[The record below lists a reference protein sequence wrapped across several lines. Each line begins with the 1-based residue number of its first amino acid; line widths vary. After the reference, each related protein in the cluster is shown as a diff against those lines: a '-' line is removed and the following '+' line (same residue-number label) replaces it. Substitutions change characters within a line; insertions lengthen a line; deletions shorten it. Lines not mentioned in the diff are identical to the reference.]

1 MCGTKI
7 TKVPHHQQ
15 RATSGLLRSASRAP
29 AGRRTR
35 SGMHTHDFPGG
46 KERWEPHFHCRRY
59 VVRVSSMRW
68 LLLARHCYE
77 RGLHGR
83 SGRSLDSVGSV
94 SSEMGEHSLE
104 KHSLGSAFCFII
116 YYVRR
121 DALHYLFHHTP
132 DSFKAFWSERILIRT
147 HVACAVTMIF
157 VGPLQFWTGLRMR
170 SMTLHVWSG
179 RVFLVTGTFVG
190 CSALYMGLHPRT
202 GGIVFGFGLFLNGL
216 FYLAAASIAYYAIR
230 LGNVQVHQ
238 RVDDSYLCS
247 GMRRDRR
254 RQNYPRHDVHRSA
267 NWSRRLKRYKRV
279 GELGGAADGHRD
291 RLATS
296 PPPQDTPPD

>member
-1 MCGTKI
+1 MPTGSGRIRVPYPMCGTKI

-15 RATSGLLRSASRAP
+15 LATSGLLRSASRAP

-104 KHSLGSAFCFII
+104 KHSLGSAFW
-116 YYVRR
+116 
-121 DALHYLFHHTP
+121 LHHLLRAKGCAPLSVSLHT
-132 DSFKAFWSERILIRT
+132 R
-147 HVACAVTMIF
+147 
-157 VGPLQFWTGLRMR
+157 
-170 SMTLHVWSG
+170 
-179 RVFLVTGTFVG
+179 
-190 CSALYMGLHPRT
+190 
-202 GGIVFGFGLFLNGL
+202 
-216 FYLAAASIAYYAIR
+216 
-230 LGNVQVHQ
+230 
-238 RVDDSYLCS
+238 
-247 GMRRDRR
+247 
-254 RQNYPRHDVHRSA
+254 
-267 NWSRRLKRYKRV
+267 
-279 GELGGAADGHRD
+279 
-291 RLATS
+291 
-296 PPPQDTPPD
+296 